1 MVTLSFEKLNFFSK
15 KLVSQ
20 KKGPRVIFLS
30 TIVIRYK
37 VLIESKELSLSE
49 FELGLDFLS
58 IKNKKKM
65 KKSKSLSLSFIDSP
79 LQVNGHPRQKYTQQK
94 DFRQFRCRY
103 IDENT
108 RSSVQANT
116 PKENSGR
123 PYQDLYRP
131 KISSIY
137 IQIVDNNYLARK
149 FDAFNLVIF
158 TNRKSRQYYVFFLQY
173 LWPKKLTQN
182 FMLV

>member
-1 MVTLSFEKLNFFSK
+1 MVPLSFEKLNFFSK

-58 IKNKKKM
+58 IKNKIKR

-79 LQVNGHPRQKYTQQK
+79 LQVNGHPR
-94 DFRQFRCRY
+94 
-103 IDENT
+103 
-108 RSSVQANT
+108 
-116 PKENSGR
+116 
-123 PYQDLYRP
+123 
-131 KISSIY
+131 
-137 IQIVDNNYLARK
+137 
-149 FDAFNLVIF
+149 
-158 TNRKSRQYYVFFLQY
+158 
-173 LWPKKLTQN
+173 
-182 FMLV
+182 